1 MPVTTKLLSRAAI
14 AATFAIVCGLAHPA
28 SAQPTG
34 TPTFAPWGFD
44 LSGVDPKAK
53 PGDSFFDYANG
64 AWDARTEIP
73 PDKVRFGMFDALRD
87 KTEEQLRVLVEDA
100 AKANAAPDTEQG
112 KIGALYNAFM
122 DVVRIDHLDAT
133 PIADDLARIRNAGT
147 QAELATLMGRST
159 GNLGASFFALA
170 VGEDSKDPTRN
181 TLYASQSGLGLP
193 DRDYYLRDAFKDKKA
208 KYRDYVARMLDMVGW
223 PAAQKNADEI
233 VALETRVAQA
243 SWTRAESRERDK
255 TYNPK

>member
-1 MPVTTKLLSRAAI
+1 MPVTTKLLSRVAM

-73 PDKVRFGMFDALRD
+73 PDKVRFGMFDMLRD
-87 KTEEQLRVLVEDA
+87 KSEDRLRAIIEDA
-100 AKANAAPDTEQG
+100 ARDAASPGAAPDTDHG
-112 KIGALYNAFM
+112 KIGGLYNAFM

-133 PIADDLARIRNAGT
+133 PIADDLARIRNASSK
-147 QAELATLMGRST
+147 ADIATLMGRS
-159 GNLGASFFALA
+159 
-170 VGEDSKDPTRN
+170 
-181 TLYASQSGLGLP
+181 
-193 DRDYYLRDAFKDKKA
+193 
-208 KYRDYVARMLDMVGW
+208 
-223 PAAQKNADEI
+223 
-233 VALETRVAQA
+233 
-243 SWTRAESRERDK
+243 
-255 TYNPK
+255 